1 MHCKMNKIRFCSA
14 LNRSLVGVIA
24 GLALCQAATAAL
36 VVYEDFE
43 YDISGDAGLSGK
55 GSAGDGWGG
64 AWSGSGTIVAEETA
78 MSYTAGDISINGGGQ
93 SVKINGT
100 SQAYFT
106 RQFSAITGINEVY
119 FSFLIKSEA
128 GAGADYLNFWLSHD
142 ADRANSAG
150 IGDVTASNRFGVRI
164 FGDDTGVN
172 NSVQGSSTYAFD
184 GSVNLLVGRIS
195 TAGGS
200 GADGTIFDQIDLWV
214 NPGSTTLGTADLT
227 SDISLELSTS
237 LGLSYFGLQT
247 SDVGAADDYRIDELR
262 IGTSAAGV
270 LSTIPEPSTAALL
283 LGGLTL
289 LAAFGRRARQ

>member
-1 MHCKMNKIRFCSA
+1 MKYKMTEIRFRPA
-14 LNRSLVGVIA
+14 LNRSLIGVIA
-24 GLALCQAATAAL
+24 GLALCQAASAAL

-43 YDISGDAGLSGK
+43 YDISGGAGLSGK
-55 GSAGDGWGG
+55 GSAADGWGG

-78 MSYTAGDISINGGGQ
+78 MFYTAGDIAINGGGQ

-106 RQFSAITGINEVY
+106 RQFDAITGVTEVY

-172 NSVQGSSTYAFD
+172 NSVQGSTTYAFD

-195 TAGGS
+195 TAGSS
-200 GADGTIFDQIDLWV
+200 GTDDDIFDQIDLWV
-214 NPGSTTLGTADLT
+214 NPSSTTLGAADLT

-237 LGLSYFGLQT
+237 VGLSYFGLQT
-247 SDVGAADDYRIDELR
+247 SNVGSGDDYRIDELR

-270 LSTIPEPSTAALL
+270 LSTIPEPSTSALL
-283 LGGLTL
+283 FGGLTL
-289 LAAFGRRARQ
+289 LAAFGRRTRQ